1 MIEKV
6 FVDSNVLVYA
16 HDADSGDKQR
26 IAADAIAE
34 ILDARSGVLSIQVL
48 QEFYNTVTRKLRST
62 VARHVARELLRG
74 YSSWTIQP
82 LTADVV
88 VAASFLE
95 QRHQLSF
102 WDALIV
108 QTALLAGATKLLSE
122 DLQHGRSIG
131 GVMIENPFISGTA
144 LPRRRRSDPRARPG
158 R

>member
-16 HDADSGDKQR
+16 HDADAGAKQR
-26 IAADAIAE
+26 IAANAVAE

-48 QEFYNTVTRKLRST
+48 QEFYSTVTRKLRSAVT
-62 VARHVARELLRG
+62 REVARELLRG

-82 LTADVV
+82 LTADDVV
-88 VAASFLE
+88 TASFLE

-108 QTALLAGATKLLSE
+108 QTAVLAGAKRLLSE
-122 DLQHGRSIG
+122 NFQHGRSIG
-131 GVMIENPFISGTA
+131 GVVVENPFTV
-144 LPRRRRSDPRARPG
+144 
-158 R
+158 

>member
-48 QEFYNTVTRKLRST
+48 QEFYSTVTRKLRSAIT
-62 VARHVARELLRG
+62 RDIARELLRD
-74 YSSWTIQP
+74 YSSWVIQP
-82 LTADVV
+82 LTAEDV
-88 VAASFLE
+88 VAASLLE

-108 QTALLAGATKLLSE
+108 QAALLAGATKLLSE
-122 DLQHGRSIG
+122 DLQHGHSIG
-131 GVMIENPFISGTA
+131 GVRIENPFIA
-144 LPRRRRSDPRARPG
+144 
-158 R
+158 

>member
-16 HDADSGDKQR
+16 HDADSGNKQR
-26 IAADAIAE
+26 IAANAVAE

-48 QEFYNTVTRKLRST
+48 QEFYSTVTRKLRSAM
-62 VARHVARELLRG
+62 ARDVARELLRG

-82 LTADVV
+82 LTPDDVI
-88 VAASFLE
+88 AASFLE

-108 QTALLAGATKLLSE
+108 QAALLAGAAKLLSE
-122 DLQHGRSIG
+122 DLQHGQSIG
-131 GVMIENPFISGTA
+131 GVTVENPFIKI
-144 LPRRRRSDPRARPG
+144 
-158 R
+158 

>member
-16 HDADSGDKQR
+16 HDADAGAKQR
-26 IAADAIAE
+26 IAADAVAK

-48 QEFYNTVTRKLRST
+48 QEFYSTVTRKLRSSVT
-62 VARHVARELLRG
+62 REVARELLRG

-82 LTADVV
+82 LTAEDV

-108 QTALLAGATKLLSE
+108 QAAVLAGAKTLVSE
-122 DLQHGRSIG
+122 DFQSGRSIG
-131 GVMIENPFISGTA
+131 GVVIENPF
-144 LPRRRRSDPRARPG
+144 L
-158 R
+158 

>member
-16 HDADSGDKQR
+16 HDADAGAKQR
-26 IAADAIAE
+26 IAANAVAE

-48 QEFYNTVTRKLRST
+48 QEFYSTVTRKLRSAVT
-62 VARHVARELLRG
+62 REVARELLRG

-82 LTADVV
+82 LTAEDV

-108 QTALLAGATKLLSE
+108 QTAVLAGAKRLLSE
-122 DLQHGRSIG
+122 NFQHGRSIG
-131 GVMIENPFISGTA
+131 GVVVENPFTV
-144 LPRRRRSDPRARPG
+144 
-158 R
+158 